1 MNLIIVKSV
10 REITVFLELCNLQFL
25 SEVLESSNLD
35 LFEVSLEN
43 IQLIRCNILLYIRI
57 IDNS

>member
-10 REITVFLELCNLQFL
+10 REITVFLELCNLKFL

>member
-10 REITVFLELCNLQFL
+10 REITVFLELCNLKFL

-35 LFEVSLEN
+35 FFEVSLEN
-43 IQLIRCNILLYIRI
+43 IQFLSYNILYIRR